1 MNVALAVRD
10 AIECQGIGP
19 SKWGLLD
26 CVTIV
31 RAVIDAQG
39 VAAAFKIPHELGSPA
54 DEAAA
59 VKAAIREFGSLRK
72 GWLKAVER
80 EHHLREWAGPP
91 DVGMIGLTADDFT
104 IGGRK
109 AEYGP
114 SLAVYGPDIIPLCR
128 TPNGLAV
135 AHPIERLWRVVR

>member
-1 MNVALAVRD
+1 MDVALAVRD
-10 AIECQGIGP
+10 AIEREGLGP
-19 SKWGLLD
+19 STWGLLD

-39 VAAAFKIPHELGSPA
+39 VAAAFQIPHELGSPEDA
-54 DEAAA
+54 AAA
-59 VKAAIREFGSLRK
+59 VKAAIREFGSLRN
-72 GWLKAVER
+72 GWLKAIER
-80 EHHLREWAGPP
+80 EPHLREFAGPP

-114 SLAVYGPDIIPLCR
+114 SLAVYGPDIVPLCR
-128 TPNGLAV
+128 TPAGLAV
-135 AHPIERLWRVVR
+135 AHPIERLWRVVK